1 LERGAVASGERGGAQ
16 PNEARGVAVGAPR
29 GDDSRRVSERCS
41 CRSALR
47 CATRWAS
54 EPSPAES
61 FSGEAAACAA
71 LVPGADMRA
80 ARERELRAVSCQSL
94 VRFGSPK
101 KAEGQVRYF
110 LISWCD
116 LGSQDTLY

>member
-1 LERGAVASGERGGAQ
+1 MDGRLLERGAVDSGERGGAQ

-41 CRSALR
+41 WRSALR

-54 EPSPAES
+54 EPSAPS

-71 LVPGADMRA
+71 LVPGSADMRA
-80 ARERELRAVSCQSL
+80 ARRSAS
-94 VRFGSPK
+94 
-101 KAEGQVRYF
+101 
-110 LISWCD
+110 
-116 LGSQDTLY
+116 